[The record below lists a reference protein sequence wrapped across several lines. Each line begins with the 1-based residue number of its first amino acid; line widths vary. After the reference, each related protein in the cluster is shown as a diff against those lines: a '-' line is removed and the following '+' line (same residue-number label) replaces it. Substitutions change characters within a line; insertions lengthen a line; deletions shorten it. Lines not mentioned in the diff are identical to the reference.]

1 MSNPKRARGRPKQ
14 PEKTA
19 RILEAIR
26 VIVCEEG
33 LVALTM
39 EGVARKA
46 QVSKTTLYRRF
57 SSKQELISHY
67 VLSITQEDFVD
78 ELEAED
84 LPQDPRARLIT
95 LGIRLMTFLT
105 REDVIRFDNAI
116 AAAAPRFPE
125 VAKAFAQASLDQV
138 ERIIQSALLEAQA
151 AGLFQLR
158 SLPDEA
164 SALLGL
170 WGGGF
175 YDRVRFMGTANW
187 PSERIARHIESRTDM
202 FIGYLQ

>member
-1 MSNPKRARGRPKQ
+1 MNNPKRGRGRPEE

-26 VIVCEEG
+26 SIVCDEG
-33 LVALTM
+33 LVALSM
-39 EGVARKA
+39 EGVAREA

-67 VLSITQEDFVD
+67 VMSVTQEDFVG
-78 ELEAED
+78 ELAAEE
-84 LPQDPRARLIT
+84 LPQDPRARLIA
-95 LGIRLMTFLT
+95 LGILLMTFLT
-105 REDVIRFDNAI
+105 REDVVRFDNAI

-125 VAKAFAQASLDQV
+125 AAQAFAQASLEQA
-138 ERIIQSALLEAQA
+138 EQIIQDALLEAQA

-158 SLPDEA
+158 NLPDDA
-164 SALLGL
+164 SAILGL

-175 YDRVRFMGTANW
+175 YDRVRFMGTGDW
-187 PSERIARHIESRTDM
+187 PPERIARHIESRTDM
-202 FIGYLQ
+202 FIKSLQ

>member
-1 MSNPKRARGRPKQ
+1 MSNSKRARGRPKQ

-26 VIVCEEG
+26 VIVCDEG

-39 EGVARKA
+39 EGVAREA

-67 VLSITQEDFVD
+67 VMSVTKEDFIE
-78 ELEAED
+78 ELAAED
-84 LPQDPRARLIT
+84 LPKDPRARLIT
-95 LGIRLMTFLT
+95 LGILLMTFLT

-125 VAKAFAQASLDQV
+125 VAKAFARASLEQAEQFV
-138 ERIIQSALLEAQA
+138 QGALLEAQN

-158 SLPDEA
+158 NLPDEA

-175 YDRVRFMGTANW
+175 YDRVRFVGTANW
-187 PSERIARHIESRTDM
+187 PTERIARHIESRTDM
-202 FIGYLQ
+202 FIEYLQ